1 MSDNT
6 EKVIDK
12 SIDLIEKIGG
22 SASNIFD
29 ASKKVITD
37 AIDQYGPQAIEA
49 VLWVVRIDA
58 IQVIVTSLF
67 FVIVCV
73 IIFNK
78 CLKKFKESLL
88 ISYSEMPFIWGA
100 CMLCVAVFG
109 FIKFQPLIN
118 VWNYVAVVKPEV
130 YLVKQVVDVVKNKAA
145 LYKK

>member
-29 ASKKVITD
+29 
-37 AIDQYGPQAIEA
+37 
-49 VLWVVRIDA
+49 
-58 IQVIVTSLF
+58 
-67 FVIVCV
+67 
-73 IIFNK
+73 
-78 CLKKFKESLL
+78 
-88 ISYSEMPFIWGA
+88 IWGA

-130 YLVKQVVDVVKNKAA
+130 YLVKQVVDVVKNKAE
-145 LYKK
+145 LDKK

>member
-29 ASKKVITD
+29 ASKKVIAD

-67 FVIVCV
+67 FA
-73 IIFNK
+73 
-78 CLKKFKESLL
+78 L
-88 ISYSEMPFIWGA
+88 
-100 CMLCVAVFG
+100 
-109 FIKFQPLIN
+109 Q
-118 VWNYVAVVKPEV
+118 
-130 YLVKQVVDVVKNKAA
+130 KA
-145 LYKK
+145 